1 MIPRLDGGLFAK
13 NLAKGL
19 IVVAFLT
26 LTYLIVWYVGI
37 GYPLNIIIF
46 LITSFVTTLF
56 VFAYGIIKA
65 KYLTVTTPDIDFI
78 FMLAHAYAVSTGGT
92 SNLNI
97 VSSVADAVSYPK
109 IAKYMKKVVNLS
121 RNFGYDLARSLYI
134 VSSEVSKLKYLR
146 DFMERYAASIR
157 VGESAERFIEVELRN
172 YMNVYEY
179 SYQRIMDSVNVLL
192 STYTAVLT
200 SAIFVVANL
209 LVLSIMFGGDLSIV
223 LISLIGVFTAT
234 AVILIPIWMVSPRD
248 ILVVSGSLRRDVL
261 KTPNLVSLL
270 SCVACLVIVLLR
282 LIGFINLGLYVTLAL
297 LGVVFLVPGY
307 MYVRVEKFVK
317 EVDKDLTVFVR
328 MYGGNLSI
336 VPSPLKALE
345 PLLSVLFGKVA
356 NALRR
361 LHTLLSSQIS
371 FSVSL
376 KEFVLYTR
384 SELAHRI
391 SRILEDTLR
400 FGGDSSKAGLSL
412 SEISLMIGRLR
423 LRRYQIHK
431 TFETSTY
438 AIYLTN
444 VLLITFIT
452 SLMRIFASV
461 LSQIQT
467 IMPFYP
473 LSEPFINAINLFVI
487 MSITLM
493 NTVALTITNGGLK
506 HTATYYLAILLVL
519 GGLGGIISDVLVVN
533 LLQPVAE
540 IILQPVIPLA

>member
-78 FMLAHAYAVSTGGT
+78 FMLVHAYAVSTGGT

-261 KTPNLVSLL
+261 KTPNLVFLL

-519 GGLGGIISDVLVVN
+519 GGLGGIISDVLVAN

>member
-1 MIPRLDGGLFAK
+1 LIPRLDDGLFAK

-78 FMLAHAYAVSTGGT
+78 FMLAHAYAVSTSGT

-97 VSSVADAVSYPK
+97 VSSVSDAVSYPK

-261 KTPNLVSLL
+261 KTPNIVFLL

-282 LIGFINLGLYVTLAL
+282 LIGFINLSLYVTLAL

-506 HTATYYLAILLVL
+506 RTATYYLAILLVL

>member
-1 MIPRLDGGLFAK
+1 LIPRLDGGLFAK

-26 LTYLIVWYVGI
+26 LTYLIVWYVDI

-234 AVILIPIWMVSPRD
+234 AVILIPIWIVSPRD

-282 LIGFINLGLYVTLAL
+282 LIGFINLSLYVTLAL

>member
-1 MIPRLDGGLFAK
+1 LIPRLDGGLFAK

-26 LTYLIVWYVGI
+26 LTYLIVWYVDI

-282 LIGFINLGLYVTLAL
+282 LIGFINLSLYVTLAL

-376 KEFVLYTR
+376 KEFVFYTR

>member
-26 LTYLIVWYVGI
+26 LTYLIVWYVDI

-97 VSSVADAVSYPK
+97 VSSVSDTVSYPK

-223 LISLIGVFTAT
+223 LISLIGVFAAT

-270 SCVACLVIVLLR
+270 SCVACLVIVLLH
-282 LIGFINLGLYVTLAL
+282 LIGFINLSLYVTLAL

-473 LSEPFINAINLFVI
+473 LSEPFINAVNLFVI

>member
-1 MIPRLDGGLFAK
+1 LIPRLDGGLFAK

-97 VSSVADAVSYPK
+97 VSSVSDTVSYPK

-261 KTPNLVSLL
+261 KTPNLVFLL

-282 LIGFINLGLYVTLAL
+282 LIGFINLSLYVTLAL

>member
-1 MIPRLDGGLFAK
+1 LIPRLDGRLFAK

-26 LTYLIVWYVGI
+26 LTYLIVWYVDI

-97 VSSVADAVSYPK
+97 VSSVSDAVSYPK

-282 LIGFINLGLYVTLAL
+282 LIGFINLSLYVTLAL

>member
-97 VSSVADAVSYPK
+97 VSSVSDAVSYPK

-282 LIGFINLGLYVTLAL
+282 LIGFINLSLYVTLAL

-376 KEFVLYTR
+376 REFVFYTR

>member
-1 MIPRLDGGLFAK
+1 LIPRLDGGLFAK

-146 DFMERYAASIR
+146 DFMERYAASMR

-223 LISLIGVFTAT
+223 LISLIGVFAAT

-270 SCVACLVIVLLR
+270 SCVACLVIVLLH
-282 LIGFINLGLYVTLAL
+282 LIGFINLSLYVTLAL

>member
-1 MIPRLDGGLFAK
+1 LIPRLDGGLFAK

-78 FMLAHAYAVSTGGT
+78 FMLVHAYAVSTGGT

>member
-78 FMLAHAYAVSTGGT
+78 FMLVHAYAVSTGGT

-261 KTPNLVSLL
+261 KTPNLVFLL

-493 NTVALTITNGGLK
+493 NTVALTVTNGGLK

-540 IILQPVIPLA
+540 IILQPVVPLA

>member
-26 LTYLIVWYVGI
+26 LTYLIVWYVDI

-97 VSSVADAVSYPK
+97 VSSVSDTVSYPK

-223 LISLIGVFTAT
+223 LISLIG
-234 AVILIPIWMVSPRD
+234 
-248 ILVVSGSLRRDVL
+248 
-261 KTPNLVSLL
+261 
-270 SCVACLVIVLLR
+270 
-282 LIGFINLGLYVTLAL
+282 
-297 LGVVFLVPGY
+297 
-307 MYVRVEKFVK
+307 
-317 EVDKDLTVFVR
+317 
-328 MYGGNLSI
+328 
-336 VPSPLKALE
+336 
-345 PLLSVLFGKVA
+345 
-356 NALRR
+356 
-361 LHTLLSSQIS
+361 
-371 FSVSL
+371 FS
-376 KEFVLYTR
+376 
-384 SELAHRI
+384 
-391 SRILEDTLR
+391 
-400 FGGDSSKAGLSL
+400 
-412 SEISLMIGRLR
+412 R
-423 LRRYQIHK
+423 LRR
-431 TFETSTY
+431 
-438 AIYLTN
+438 
-444 VLLITFIT
+444 
-452 SLMRIFASV
+452 
-461 LSQIQT
+461 
-467 IMPFYP
+467 
-473 LSEPFINAINLFVI
+473 
-487 MSITLM
+487 
-493 NTVALTITNGGLK
+493 
-506 HTATYYLAILLVL
+506 
-519 GGLGGIISDVLVVN
+519 
-533 LLQPVAE
+533 
-540 IILQPVIPLA
+540 

>member
-1 MIPRLDGGLFAK
+1 LIPRLDGGLFAK

-97 VSSVADAVSYPK
+97 VSSVSDAVSYPK

-282 LIGFINLGLYVTLAL
+282 LIGFINLSLYVTLAL

-376 KEFVLYTR
+376 REFVFYTR

>member
-1 MIPRLDGGLFAK
+1 LIPRLDGGLFAK

-78 FMLAHAYAVSTGGT
+78 FMLVHAYAVSTGGT

-261 KTPNLVSLL
+261 KTPNLVFLL

-493 NTVALTITNGGLK
+493 NTVALTVTNGGLK

-540 IILQPVIPLA
+540 IILQPVVPLA

>member
-1 MIPRLDGGLFAK
+1 LIPRLDDGLFAK

-78 FMLAHAYAVSTGGT
+78 FMLAHAYAVSTSGT

-97 VSSVADAVSYPK
+97 VSSVSDAVSYPK

-157 VGESAERFIEVELRN
+157 VGESAERFIEVELRS

-261 KTPNLVSLL
+261 KTPNIVSLL

-506 HTATYYLAILLVL
+506 RTATYYLAILLVL

>member
-26 LTYLIVWYVGI
+26 LTYLIVWYVDI

-234 AVILIPIWMVSPRD
+234 AVILIPIWIVSPRD

-282 LIGFINLGLYVTLAL
+282 LIGFINLSLYVTLAL

>member
-1 MIPRLDGGLFAK
+1 LIPRLDGGLFAK

-78 FMLAHAYAVSTGGT
+78 FMLVHAYAVSTGGT

-261 KTPNLVSLL
+261 KTPNLVFLL

-519 GGLGGIISDVLVVN
+519 GGLGGIISDVLVAN

-540 IILQPVIPLA
+540 IILQPVVPLA

>member
-1 MIPRLDGGLFAK
+1 LIPRLDGGLFAK

-223 LISLIGVFTAT
+223 LISLIGVFAAT

-270 SCVACLVIVLLR
+270 SCVACLVIVLLH
-282 LIGFINLGLYVTLAL
+282 LIGFINLSLYVTLAL

-467 IMPFYP
+467 IIPFYP

>member
-1 MIPRLDGGLFAK
+1 LIPRLDDGLFAK

-78 FMLAHAYAVSTGGT
+78 FMLAHAYAVSTSGT

-97 VSSVADAVSYPK
+97 VSSVSDAVSYPK

-157 VGESAERFIEVELRN
+157 VGESAERFIEVELRS

-223 LISLIGVFTAT
+223 LISLIGVFAAT

-506 HTATYYLAILLVL
+506 RTATYYLAILLVL

>member
-1 MIPRLDGGLFAK
+1 MIPRLSSGLLAK

-19 IVVAFLT
+19 IVTVLLT
-26 LTYLIVWYVGI
+26 LTFLIVWYVGI
-37 GYPLNIIIF
+37 GHPLNIIIF
-46 LITSFVTTLF
+46 LITSFVSTLF
-56 VFAYGIIKA
+56 VFAYGVIKT
-65 KYLTVTTPDIDFI
+65 KYLTVVTPDLDFI

-97 VSSVADAVSYPK
+97 ISSVTDAGSYPK

-209 LVLSIMFGGDLSIV
+209 LVLSIMFGSDLSIV
-223 LISLIGVFTAT
+223 LISLVGVFTAT
-234 AVILIPIWMVSPRD
+234 AVILVPIWIVTPKD
-248 ILVVSGSLRRDVL
+248 ILVVSGSLRKEVL
-261 KTPNLVSLL
+261 KAPNLILL
-270 SCVACLVIVLLR
+270 FSCVACLVIALLR
-282 LIGFINLGLYVTLAL
+282 LVGFINLSLYVTLVL
-297 LGVVFLVPGY
+297 LGVVLFVPGY
-307 MYVRVEKFVK
+307 MYMRVEKFVK

-384 SELAHRI
+384 SELARRI
-391 SRILEDTLR
+391 SRILEDTLK
-400 FGGDSSKAGLSL
+400 FGGDSSKAGLNL

-473 LSEPFINAINLFVI
+473 LSDPLINAINLFVI

-493 NTVALTITNGGLK
+493 NTVALTITNGGLR

-519 GGLGGIISDVLVVN
+519 GGLGGIVSDVLVAN

-540 IILQPVIPLA
+540 IILQPVIPLT